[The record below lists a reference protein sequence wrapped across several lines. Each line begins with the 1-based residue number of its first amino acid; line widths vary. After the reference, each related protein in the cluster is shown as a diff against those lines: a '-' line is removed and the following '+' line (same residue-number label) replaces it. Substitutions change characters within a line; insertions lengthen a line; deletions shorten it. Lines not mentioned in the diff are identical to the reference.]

1 MRRPNGVQSVPLYF
15 NMLRGNFFF
24 IQRILPNNS
33 HAWKRANSYK
43 VNNAKTQK
51 NARLRICLHFAPIL
65 PHGACRESF
74 RACGDWKFRARQA
87 YAKAHS
93 NYFWQVFPALN
104 SGLDVSWQREQESAT
119 EFECGSWHTTQ
130 LNPLWSPVGVRSSQ
144 ERAWRSQLG
153 E

>member
-1 MRRPNGVQSVPLYF
+1 MASKVSRSILICCGETSFLSKGFYPIIP
-15 NMLRGNFFF
+15 MLGNVRTPTK
-24 IQRILPNNS
+24 QTMP
-33 HAWKRANSYK
+33 KRK
-43 VNNAKTQK
+43 K

-104 SGLDVSWQREQESAT
+104 SGLDVSWQREQESAA

>member
-1 MRRPNGVQSVPLYF
+1 MRRLNGVQSVPLYF

-33 HAWKRANSYK
+33 HAWKCANSYK

-51 NARLRICLHFAPIL
+51 K
-65 PHGACRESF
+65 
-74 RACGDWKFRARQA
+74 RALENMPAFS
-87 YAKAHS
+87 KAHS

-104 SGLDVSWQREQESAT
+104 SGLDVSWQREQESAA